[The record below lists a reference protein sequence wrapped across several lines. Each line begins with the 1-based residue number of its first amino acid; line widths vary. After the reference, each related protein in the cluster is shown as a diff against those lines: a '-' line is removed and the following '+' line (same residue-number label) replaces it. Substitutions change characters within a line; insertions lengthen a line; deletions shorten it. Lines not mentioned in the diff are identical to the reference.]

1 MVSRGWSPG
10 RNLGGKAG
18 GGVMVKILVESFSST
33 QESTTALHRRPDIR
47 GWSTRPV
54 FLQFEKDREENI

>member
-18 GGVMVKILVESFSST
+18 GGVMVEILVESFSST

-47 GWSTRPV
+47 GWS
-54 FLQFEKDREENI
+54 